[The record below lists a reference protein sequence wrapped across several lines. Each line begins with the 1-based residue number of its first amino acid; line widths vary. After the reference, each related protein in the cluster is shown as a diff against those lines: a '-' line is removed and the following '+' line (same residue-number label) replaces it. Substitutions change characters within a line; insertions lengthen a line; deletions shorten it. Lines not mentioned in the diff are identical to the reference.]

1 MFTGQVTAVGTGRK
15 PCLRS
20 AARDLLEVVQV
31 DSTEEWVVAKEKGA
45 KNTYGVPLERSDY
58 LKLEKHRH
66 HCEPDDFR
74 KWVQSGYGKDKRLA
88 VDLFSGAG
96 GLSLGLQRAR
106 WTTAAAVDFDER
118 ARETHAAN
126 FPGMSLCVDLG
137 DDDQRSE
144 FVQRILDSGAEID
157 LVAGG
162 PPCQPFSRAG
172 RSKIRHLVEYH
183 NRDPHD
189 LRKELWRAYVD
200 VVERLLP
207 RAVLMENVPDM
218 GLGDDFSVIRII
230 EAKLE
235 SLGYVTQVRLVDAWN
250 YRVPQHR
257 KRLILLARRD
267 GGGFPWGKPR
277 KQTTLRDAIGDLPP
291 LNPEPLEAVGAR
303 VGDYDEQQEPKSP
316 FAKEMRKR
324 ADEGVIH
331 DHMTRRVREDDFRI
345 FTVMDSKTLYSKL
358 DEKLG
363 DDEKEF
369 QRYDAEQFTDKYK
382 KLDWNELSRTITAH
396 IAKDGYWYIHPEEP
410 RTLTVREA
418 ARIQTF
424 PDRFRFAGTRSDAFR
439 QIGNAVPPL
448 LGEAA
453 ARVLLPQDACT
464 GNEATDK
471 WPKVREELTRW
482 AKEQRAGE
490 QWYQFPNGRKMK
502 PLGALVMAVL
512 SGSKLHPKQLANVM
526 DDVAGHKELTRDVYL
541 ALVNSASTAA
551 LRKRLEDRLG
561 PVVDKP
567 EVWVNADSVL
577 DHSEEMGLKPAE
589 LALFKL
595 LAGGDI
601 MLVSQ
606 SALRVAA
613 RVQQNESHL
622 TNRLTEGRLNLIK
635 LLGAGR
641 DAPVRM
647 AAIRFIGENLC
658 RDKQPVCGSC
668 PLSDYC
674 PTRPQ
679 EDEGTE
685 ATFDVAL
692 TTG

>member
-1 MFTGQVTAVGTGRK
+1 MA
-15 PCLRS
+15 
-20 AARDLLEVVQV
+20 
-31 DSTEEWVVAKEKGA
+31 EEEGA
-45 KNTYGVPLERSDY
+45 KKTYGVPLERSDP
-58 LKLEKHRH
+58 LKLDNHRH
-66 HCEPDDFR
+66 YCEPEKFGEWIR
-74 KWVQSGYGKDKRLA
+74 SGYGKGKRLA
-88 VDLFSGAG
+88 IDLFSGAG
-96 GLSLGLQRAR
+96 GLSLGLERAG

-126 FPGMSLCVDLG
+126 FPGMSLCADLG
-137 DDDQRSE
+137 DDQQRGE

-157 LVAGG
+157 IVAGG

-183 NRDPHD
+183 DRDPHD

-267 GGGFPWGKPR
+267 RGGFTWGNSK
-277 KQTTLRDAIGDLPP
+277 KQTSLRDAIGDLPAIDPKP
-291 LNPEPLEAVGAR
+291 LKPVGAR
-303 VGDYDEQQEPKSP
+303 VLDYDEKQDPKPSS
-316 FAKEMRKR
+316 FAKEMRKK
-324 ADEGVIH
+324 ADKGVIY
-331 DHMTRRVREDDFRI
+331 DHMTRRVRVDDFKI
-345 FTVMDSKTLYSKL
+345 FTIMDSKTLYSEL

-453 ARVLLPQDACT
+453 ARVLLPQDVPT
-464 GNEATDK
+464 GNEAADK

-482 AKEQRAGE
+482 AKEQRAGK
-490 QWYQFPNGRKMK
+490 QWYQFPRGRKMK

-526 DDVAGHKELTRDVYL
+526 DDVAGHKELTGDVYL
-541 ALVNSASTAA
+541 ALVKAAPTAA
-551 LRKRLEDRLG
+551 ARKRLEDRLG
-561 PVVDKP
+561 PVADKP

-577 DHSEEMGLKPAE
+577 DHSKVMGLKPAE
-589 LALFKL
+589 LALFRL

-601 MLVSQ
+601 MLVNQ

-613 RVQQNESHL
+613 RVQQNQSHL

-647 AAIRFIGENLC
+647 AAIRYIGENLC
-658 RDKQPVCGSC
+658 REKQPFCGSC

-674 PTRPQ
+674 PTRPR
-679 EDEGTE
+679 EDKGAWT
-685 ATFDVAL
+685 TFDVAL
-692 TTG
+692 TGG

>member
-1 MFTGQVTAVGTGRK
+1 M
-15 PCLRS
+15 
-20 AARDLLEVVQV
+20 
-31 DSTEEWVVAKEKGA
+31 AKEKGA

-58 LKLEKHRH
+58 FKPGKHRH
-66 HCEPDDFR
+66 HCEPEDFR
-74 KWVQSGYGKDKRLA
+74 MWIQSGFGKGKRLA

-96 GLSLGLQRAR
+96 GLSLGIERAG

-137 DDDQRSE
+137 DESKRDE

-157 LVAGG
+157 MVAGG

-200 VVERLLP
+200 VVEKLLP
-207 RAVLMENVPDM
+207 RVVLMENVPDM
-218 GLGDDFSVIRII
+218 GLGDDFSVIRVIAA
-230 EAKLE
+230 ELE
-235 SLGYVTQVRLVDAWN
+235 NIGYVTDVRLVDAWN

-267 GGGFPWGKPR
+267 GSGFEWGKPQ
-277 KQTTLRDAIGDLPP
+277 KQTTLRDAIGDLPALDP
-291 LNPEPLEAVGAR
+291 KALEAVGAR
-303 VGDYDEQQEPKSP
+303 NGVYDEQQKSKVSP
-316 FAKEMRKR
+316 FAREMRKK
-324 ADEGVIH
+324 AEAGVIH
-331 DHMTRRVREDDFRI
+331 DHMTRRVRSDDFRI
-345 FTVMDSKTLYSKL
+345 FTVMDSKTLYSDL
-358 DEKLG
+358 EEKLE
-363 DDEKEF
+363 DDEKKF

-453 ARVLLPQDACT
+453 ARVLLSQDVPA
-464 GNEATDK
+464 EEKAVDK
-471 WPKVREELTRW
+471 WPKLRDDLTRW
-482 AKEQRAGE
+482 AKAQRAGD
-490 QWYQFPNGRKMK
+490 QWHQFPGGRKMR

-512 SGSKLHPKQLANVM
+512 SGSKLNPKQLSSAM
-526 DDVAGHKELTRDVYL
+526 DDVAGCRELTKDVYL
-541 ALVNSASTAA
+541 ALVNAAPTAA
-551 LRKRLEDRLG
+551 VRKRLEDRLG
-561 PVVDKP
+561 AVVDRP
-567 EVWVNADSVL
+567 EVWTSADSVL
-577 DHSEEMGLKPAE
+577 EHSKVMGLKPGE
-589 LALFKL
+589 LALFRL

-606 SALRVAA
+606 GALRVAA
-613 RVQQNESHL
+613 RVQQNDSHL

-635 LLGAGR
+635 ILGAGR

-658 RDKQPVCGSC
+658 RDKQPICESC
-668 PLSDYC
+668 PLSGYC
-674 PTRPQ
+674 PTRPRLQ
-679 EDEGTE
+679 EGEG
-685 ATFDVAL
+685 AGAVFQAAL
-692 TTG
+692 TAGWKFPS

>member
-1 MFTGQVTAVGTGRK
+1 M
-15 PCLRS
+15 
-20 AARDLLEVVQV
+20 
-31 DSTEEWVVAKEKGA
+31 AKEKGA

-58 LKLEKHRH
+58 LKLDKHKY
-66 HCEPDDFR
+66 HCEPEKFGE
-74 KWVQSGYGKDKRLA
+74 WVRSGYGKGKRLA

-96 GLSLGLQRAR
+96 GLSLGLERAG

-118 ARETHAAN
+118 ARETHAVN

-137 DDDQRSE
+137 DDGQRGA

-157 LVAGG
+157 IVAGG

-172 RSKIRHLVEYH
+172 RSKIRHLVDNH

-189 LRKELWRAYVD
+189 IRKELWRAYVD
-200 VVERLLP
+200 VVEQLLP
-207 RAVLMENVPDM
+207 RTVLMENVPDM

-235 SLGYVTQVRLVDAWN
+235 SLGYATQVRLVDAWN

-267 GGGFPWGKPR
+267 GGSFTWDKPK
-277 KQTTLRDAIGDLPP
+277 KQTTLRDAIGDLPAINPKP
-291 LNPEPLEAVGAR
+291 LDPVGSR
-303 VGDYDEQQEPKSP
+303 ILDYDENQEPKPSP
-316 FAKEMRKR
+316 FAKEMRKK
-324 ADEGVIH
+324 ADKSVIH
-331 DHMTRRVREDDFRI
+331 DHMTRRVRADDFKI
-345 FTVMDSKTLYSKL
+345 FTIMDSKTLYSEL
-358 DEKLG
+358 EEKLG

-453 ARVLLPQDACT
+453 ARVLLPQDAPV
-464 GNEATDK
+464 GHEATDK

-482 AKEQRAGE
+482 AKEQRAGR

-512 SGSKLHPKQLANVM
+512 SGGKLHPSQLANVM
-526 DDVAGHKELTRDVYL
+526 NGVAGHKELTRDVYL
-541 ALVNSASTAA
+541 ALVNAAPTAA
-551 LRKRLEDRLG
+551 ARQRLEDRLG

-567 EVWVNADSVL
+567 EVWVDADSIL
-577 DHSEEMGLKPAE
+577 DHSKMMGLKPAE
-589 LALFKL
+589 LALFRL
-595 LAGGDI
+595 LAGDDI
-601 MLVSQ
+601 MLVNQ
-606 SALRVAA
+606 GALRVAA
-613 RVQQNESHL
+613 RLQQNQSHL

-647 AAIRFIGENLC
+647 AAIRFVGENLC

-679 EDEGTE
+679 EDEGAA
-685 ATFDVAL
+685 ATFDTVLSAD
-692 TTG
+692 

>member
-1 MFTGQVTAVGTGRK
+1 M
-15 PCLRS
+15 
-20 AARDLLEVVQV
+20 
-31 DSTEEWVVAKEKGA
+31 AKEKGA
-45 KNTYGVPLERSDY
+45 KSTYGVPLERSDY
-58 LKLEKHRH
+58 LKPDKHRH

-74 KWVQSGYGKDKRLA
+74 KWVQSGYGKNKRLA

-96 GLSLGLQRAR
+96 GLSLGLERAG
-106 WTTAAAVDFDER
+106 WTTAAAVDFDDR

-137 DDDQRSE
+137 DDSQRGK

-157 LVAGG
+157 IVAGG

-267 GGGFPWGKPR
+267 GGAFAWGKPK
-277 KQTTLRDAIGDLPP
+277 KQTTLRDAIGDLPA
-291 LNPEPLEAVGAR
+291 LNPEPLKAVGAR
-303 VGDYDEQQEPKSP
+303 VGDYDEQQEPKPSS
-316 FAKEMRKR
+316 FAKEMRRK
-324 ADEGVIH
+324 ADKGVIH

-345 FTVMDSKTLYSKL
+345 FTVMDSKTLYSELEEKL
-358 DEKLG
+358 EEDEK
-363 DDEKEF
+363 DF

-382 KLDWNELSRTITAH
+382 KLDWKELSRTITAH
-396 IAKDGYWYIHPEEP
+396 IAKDGYWYIHPEEA

-418 ARIQTF
+418 ARVQTF

-453 ARVLLPQDACT
+453 ARVLLPQDVPA
-464 GNEATDK
+464 GDEAADK

-482 AKEQRAGE
+482 AKEQRAGK
-490 QWYQFPNGRKMK
+490 QWYQFPGGRKMK

-512 SGSKLHPKQLANVM
+512 SGSKLHPKQLSDVM
-526 DDVAGHKELTRDVYL
+526 DEVAGHRELTQDVYL
-541 ALVNSASTAA
+541 ALVNAAPTTA
-551 LRKRLEDRLG
+551 LRKRLEDRIS

-577 DHSEEMGLKPAE
+577 DHSNVMGLKPAE
-589 LALFKL
+589 LALFRL

-601 MLVSQ
+601 MLVGQ

-674 PTRPQ
+674 PTRPR
-679 EDEGTE
+679 EDEGAE
-685 ATFDVAL
+685 ATLDAAVI
-692 TTG
+692 TG

>member
-1 MFTGQVTAVGTGRK
+1 MV
-15 PCLRS
+15 
-20 AARDLLEVVQV
+20 
-31 DSTEEWVVAKEKGA
+31 KEKGA
-45 KNTYGVPLERSDY
+45 RNTYGVPLERSIR
-58 LKLEKHRH
+58 LNLAKHRH
-66 HCEPDDFR
+66 HCEPENFR
-74 KWVQSGYGKDKRLA
+74 EWAQSGYGKGKRLA

-96 GLSLGLQRAR
+96 GLSLGLERAG

-137 DDDQRSE
+137 DDEQRGQ

-157 LVAGG
+157 IVAGG

-183 NRDPHD
+183 DRNPHD

-207 RAVLMENVPDM
+207 RVVLMENVPDM

-267 GGGFPWGKPR
+267 GGGFVWGKPK
-277 KQTTLRDAIGDLPP
+277 KQTTLRDAIDDLPRLHP
-291 LNPEPLEAVGAR
+291 KALEAVGDR
-303 VGDYDEQQEPKSP
+303 VCDYDETQTAKLSL
-316 FAKEMRKR
+316 FAKEMRKK
-324 ADEGVIH
+324 AQSGVVH
-331 DHMTRRVREDDFRI
+331 DHMTRRVRTDDYKI
-345 FTVMDSKTLYSKL
+345 FKIMDSKTLYSQL

-363 DDEKEF
+363 EDEKEF
-369 QRYDAEQFTDKYK
+369 QRYDAKQFTDKYK
-382 KLDWNELSRTITAH
+382 KLDWDELSRTITAH

-453 ARVLLPQDACT
+453 ARVLLPHKAPT
-464 GNEATDK
+464 GDETADK

-482 AKEQRAGE
+482 AKEQRAGR
-490 QWYQFPNGRKMK
+490 QWYQFPLGRKMQ

-512 SGSKLHPKQLANVM
+512 SGSKLAPKQLAAM
-526 DDVAGHKELTRDVYL
+526 MADVAGHKVLTRDVHA
-541 ALVNSASTAA
+541 ALVNAAPTAA
-551 LRKRLEDRLG
+551 IRKRLEDRLG
-561 PVVDKP
+561 PVVDSP
-567 EVWVNADSVL
+567 EVWTNADTVL
-577 DHSEEMGLKPAE
+577 DHSKVMGLKPAE
-589 LALFKL
+589 LALFRL

-613 RVQQNESHL
+613 RVQQNQSHL
-622 TNRLTEGRLNLIK
+622 TNRLTEGRINLIK

-658 RDKQPVCGSC
+658 RERQPVCGSC

-674 PTRPQ
+674 PTRPR

-692 TTG
+692 TAD

>member
-1 MFTGQVTAVGTGRK
+1 MT
-15 PCLRS
+15 
-20 AARDLLEVVQV
+20 
-31 DSTEEWVVAKEKGA
+31 KEKGA
-45 KNTYGVPLERSDY
+45 KSTYGVPLERSDY
-58 LKLEKHRH
+58 LKLDKHKY
-66 HCEPDDFR
+66 HCEPEEFEE
-74 KWVQSGYGKDKRLA
+74 WVRSGYGKGKRLA

-96 GLSLGLQRAR
+96 GLSLGLERAG

-118 ARETHAAN
+118 ARETHAVN

-137 DDDQRSE
+137 DDGQRGE

-157 LVAGG
+157 IVAGG

-172 RSKIRHLVEYH
+172 RSKIRHLVDNH

-207 RAVLMENVPDM
+207 RTVLMENVPDM

-235 SLGYVTQVRLVDAWN
+235 SLGYATQVRLVDAWN

-267 GGGFPWGKPR
+267 GGGFTWDKPK

-291 LNPEPLEAVGAR
+291 INPNPLDPVGSR
-303 VGDYDEQQEPKSP
+303 LLDYDEKQDPKPSP
-316 FAKEMRKR
+316 FAKEMRKK
-324 ADEGVIH
+324 ADKGVIH
-331 DHMTRRVREDDFRI
+331 DHMTRRVRADDFKI
-345 FTVMDSKTLYSKL
+345 FTIMDSKTLYSEL

-453 ARVLLPQDACT
+453 ARVLLPQDAPV
-464 GNEATDK
+464 GHEATDK
-471 WPKVREELTRW
+471 WPEVREELTRW
-482 AKEQRAGE
+482 AKEQRAGK

-512 SGSKLHPKQLANVM
+512 SGGKLHPSQFANVM
-526 DDVAGHKELTRDVYL
+526 NGVAGHRELTRDVYL
-541 ALVNSASTAA
+541 ALVNAAPTAA
-551 LRKRLEDRLG
+551 ARKRLEDRLG
-561 PVVDKP
+561 PVVDKA
-567 EVWVNADSVL
+567 EVWVDADSIL
-577 DHSEEMGLKPAE
+577 DHSKMMGLKPAE
-589 LALFKL
+589 LALFRL
-595 LAGGDI
+595 LAGDDI
-601 MLVSQ
+601 MLVNQ
-606 SALRVAA
+606 GALRVAA
-613 RVQQNESHL
+613 RLQQNQSHL

-647 AAIRFIGENLC
+647 AAIRFVGENLC

-679 EDEGTE
+679 EDEGAA
-685 ATFDVAL
+685 ATFDAVL
-692 TTG
+692 TAD

>member
-1 MFTGQVTAVGTGRK
+1 MISWSSFRLASV
-15 PCLRS
+15 
-20 AARDLLEVVQV
+20 
-31 DSTEEWVVAKEKGA
+31 EEWVVVKEKGA
-45 KNTYGVPLERSDY
+45 KSTYGVPLERSDY
-58 LKLEKHRH
+58 LKLNQHKH
-66 HCEPDDFR
+66 HCEPEDFD
-74 KWVQSGYGKDKRLA
+74 KWVQAGYGKDKRLA

-96 GLSLGLQRAR
+96 GLSLGLERAG
-106 WTTAAAVDFDER
+106 WTTAAAVDVDQR

-126 FPGMSLCVDLG
+126 FPGMSLCLDLG
-137 DDDQRSE
+137 DDVQRHE
-144 FVQRILDSGAEID
+144 FVQRILDSGADID

-183 NRDPHD
+183 NRASHD

-200 VVERLLP
+200 VVELLFP

-230 EAKLE
+230 EDKLE
-235 SLGYVTQVRLVDAWN
+235 SLGYITQVRLVDAWN

-267 GGGFPWGKPR
+267 GGSFEWDKPK
-277 KQTTLRDAIGDLPP
+277 KQTTLHEAIGDLPDLDPQP
-291 LNPEPLEAVGAR
+291 LLPLGGRLCE
-303 VGDYDEQQEPKSP
+303 YDEQQDPKPSP
-316 FAKEMRKR
+316 FAKEMRRR
-324 ADEGVIH
+324 ATKGVVH

-345 FTVMDSKTLYSKL
+345 FTIMDSKTLYS
-358 DEKLG
+358 ELG
-363 DDEKEF
+363 EMLRDDEKEF

-382 KLDWNELSRTITAH
+382 KLDWQELSRTITAH
-396 IAKDGYWYIHPEEP
+396 IAKDGYWYIHPKEA

-453 ARVLLPQDACT
+453 ARVLLVQDVPA
-464 GNEATDK
+464 GNEAVDK
-471 WPKVREELTRW
+471 WPKLREELTYW
-482 AKEQRAGE
+482 AKEQRAGK
-490 QWYQFPNGRKMK
+490 QWYQYPGGRKMK

-512 SGSKLHPKQLANVM
+512 SGSKLRMKQLSNVM
-526 DDVAGHKELTRDVYL
+526 DMVAGHRELSQDVYI
-541 ALVNSASTAA
+541 A
-551 LRKRLEDRLG
+551 LRNAAPTVALCKRLEARLG
-561 PVVDKP
+561 PVVGKP
-567 EVWVNADSVL
+567 EVWLNADSVL
-577 DHSEEMGLKPAE
+577 SHSKEMGLKPAE
-589 LALFKL
+589 LALFRL

-647 AAIRFIGENLC
+647 AAIRFIGENMC
-658 RDKQPVCGSC
+658 RDKQPICGSC
-668 PLSDYC
+668 PLSNYC
-674 PTRPQ
+674 PARSQ
-679 EDEGTE
+679 EDEGVE
-685 ATFDVAL
+685 AASTL
-692 TTG
+692 W

>member
-1 MFTGQVTAVGTGRK
+1 M
-15 PCLRS
+15 
-20 AARDLLEVVQV
+20 
-31 DSTEEWVVAKEKGA
+31 AKEKGA
-45 KNTYGVPLERSDY
+45 KNTYGVPLERSDN
-58 LKLEKHRH
+58 LKLDQHRH
-66 HCEPDDFR
+66 HCEPENFGR
-74 KWVQSGYGKDKRLA
+74 WVQSGYGKDKRLA

-96 GLSLGLQRAR
+96 GLSLGLERAG
-106 WTTAAAVDFDER
+106 WTTAAAVDFDQR

-126 FPGMSLCVDLG
+126 FPGMSLRVDLG
-137 DDDQRSE
+137 DDVQRDE
-144 FVQRILDSGAEID
+144 FVQRILDSGANID

-218 GLGDDFSVIRII
+218 GLSDDFSVIRII
-230 EAKLE
+230 EEKLE

-267 GGGFPWGKPR
+267 GGGFERGMPK
-277 KQTTLRDAIGDLPP
+277 KQTTLREAIGDLPVLDPQP
-291 LNPEPLEAVGAR
+291 LLPVGGR
-303 VGDYDEQQEPKSP
+303 VCEYNEQQNPKLSP
-316 FAKEMRKR
+316 FAKEMRRK
-324 ADEGVIH
+324 APKGVVH

-345 FTVMDSKTLYSKL
+345 FTIMDSKTLYSEL
-358 DEKLG
+358 GEKLRE
-363 DDEKEF
+363 DEKEF

-382 KLDWNELSRTITAH
+382 KLDWEELSRTITAH
-396 IAKDGYWYIHPEEP
+396 IAKDGYWYIHPEET

-453 ARVLLPQDACT
+453 ARVLLPQAVPTRDKT
-464 GNEATDK
+464 VDK
-471 WPKVREELTRW
+471 WPKLREELTRW
-482 AKEQRAGE
+482 AKEQRAGK
-490 QWYQFPNGRKMK
+490 QWHQFPGGRKMK

-512 SGSKLHPKQLANVM
+512 SGSKLQMKQLSNVM
-526 DDVAGHKELTRDVYL
+526 DEVAGHRELSQDVYL
-541 ALVNSASTAA
+541 ALVNAAPTVA
-551 LRKRLEDRLG
+551 LRRRLEARLG
-561 PVVDKP
+561 SVVGKP

-577 DHSEEMGLKPAE
+577 DHSEVMGLKPAE
-589 LALFKL
+589 LALFRL

-658 RDKQPVCGSC
+658 REKQPVCGSC

-679 EDEGTE
+679 EDEGVE
-685 ATFDVAL
+685 ATFDVAV

>member
-1 MFTGQVTAVGTGRK
+1 
-15 PCLRS
+15 
-20 AARDLLEVVQV
+20 
-31 DSTEEWVVAKEKGA
+31 VAKEAGEKS
-45 KNTYGVPLERSDY
+45 TYGVPLERSDY
-58 LKLEKHRH
+58 LKLDKHRH
-66 HCEPDDFR
+66 HCNPDDFR

-96 GLSLGLQRAR
+96 GLSLGLERAG

-137 DDDQRSE
+137 DDGQRGE
-144 FVQRILDSGAEID
+144 FVRRILDSGAEID
-157 LVAGG
+157 IVAGG

-172 RSKIRHLVEYH
+172 RSKIRHLVEHH

-189 LRKELWRAYVD
+189 LRKELWRAYLD
-200 VVERLLP
+200 VVEQLLP

-230 EAKLE
+230 ETILE
-235 SLGYVTQVRLVDAWN
+235 NLGYVVQVRLVDAWN

-257 KRLILLARRD
+257 KRLILLARKD
-267 GGGFPWGKPR
+267 GGGFAWAKPK
-277 KQTTLRDAIGDLPP
+277 KQTTLRDAIGDLPALSPQP
-291 LNPEPLEAVGAR
+291 LKPVGAR
-303 VGDYDEQQEPKSP
+303 VGEYDEQQEPNPSN
-316 FAKEMRKR
+316 FAKEMRRR
-324 ADEGVIH
+324 AEKGVIH
-331 DHMTRRVREDDFRI
+331 DHMTRRVRKDDFRI
-345 FTVMDSKTLYSKL
+345 FTVMDSKTLYSEL
-358 DEKLG
+358 EEKLEE
-363 DDEKEF
+363 DEKEF

-382 KLDWNELSRTITAH
+382 KLDWEELSRTITAH
-396 IAKDGYWYIHPEEP
+396 IAKDGYWYIHPQEA

-453 ARVLLPQDACT
+453 ARVLLPQDLPT
-464 GNEATDK
+464 GEEVVDK
-471 WPKVREELTRW
+471 WPQVREELTRW
-482 AKEQRAGE
+482 AKEQRAGK
-490 QWYQFPNGRKMK
+490 QWYQFPGGRKMK

-512 SGSKLHPKQLANVM
+512 SGSRLHPKQLAHVM
-526 DDVAGHKELTRDVYL
+526 DEVAGKRELTRSIYL
-541 ALVNSASTAA
+541 ALLGAASTAA
-551 LRKRLEDRLG
+551 LRKRLEARLG

-567 EVWVNADSVL
+567 EVWANADSVL
-577 DHSEEMGLKPAE
+577 DHSKEMGLRPAE
-589 LALFKL
+589 LALFRL

-647 AAIRFIGENLC
+647 AAIRFIGERLC

-679 EDEGTE
+679 EAEGAE
-685 ATFDVAL
+685 ATLDVAL
-692 TTG
+692 TTS

>member
-1 MFTGQVTAVGTGRK
+1 M
-15 PCLRS
+15 
-20 AARDLLEVVQV
+20 
-31 DSTEEWVVAKEKGA
+31 AKEEGA

-58 LKLEKHRH
+58 LKLKQHRH
-66 HCEPDDFR
+66 HCEPEEFR
-74 KWVQSGYGKDKRLA
+74 KWVQSGFGKGKRLA

-96 GLSLGLQRAR
+96 GLSLGLERAGY
-106 WTTAAAVDFDER
+106 TTAAAVDFDER

-126 FPGMSLCVDLG
+126 FPGMSLCLDLG
-137 DDDQRSE
+137 DDEQRGE

-157 LVAGG
+157 IVAGG

-183 NRDPHD
+183 SRDPHD
-189 LRKELWRAYVD
+189 IRKELWRAYVD
-200 VVERLLP
+200 VVERILP

-267 GGGFPWGKPR
+267 GGGFPWGKPT
-277 KQTTLRDAIGDLPP
+277 KQTTLHDAIGDLPA
-291 LNPEPLEAVGAR
+291 LNPKALESVGAR
-303 VGDYDEQQEPKSP
+303 VLDYDEKLESKPSP
-316 FAKEMRKR
+316 FAKEMRRR
-324 ADEGVIH
+324 AEAGVIH
-331 DHMTRRVREDDFRI
+331 DHMTRRVRTDDFKI
-345 FTVMDSKTLYSKL
+345 FTIMDSRTLYSEL
-358 DEKLG
+358 EEKLG

-453 ARVLLPQDACT
+453 ARVLLPQDVPTAD
-464 GNEATDK
+464 EAADK

-482 AKEQRAGE
+482 AKEQRAGK

-512 SGSKLHPKQLANVM
+512 SGSKLHPKQLASVM
-526 DDVAGHKELTRDVYL
+526 DDVAGYKELTQDVYL
-541 ALVNSASTAA
+541 ALLNAASTAA
-551 LRKRLEDRLG
+551 VRKRLEARLG
-561 PVVDKP
+561 PVVDRP

-577 DHSEEMGLKPAE
+577 DHSKVMGLKPAE
-589 LALFKL
+589 LALFRL

-601 MLVSQ
+601 MLVTQ

-613 RVQQNESHL
+613 RVQQNQSHL
-622 TNRLTEGRLNLIK
+622 TNRLTEGRLNLVK

-679 EDEGTE
+679 EDAGSA
-685 ATFDVAL
+685 ATFDAAL
-692 TTG
+692 TATAG

>member
-1 MFTGQVTAVGTGRK
+1 M
-15 PCLRS
+15 
-20 AARDLLEVVQV
+20 
-31 DSTEEWVVAKEKGA
+31 AKEEGA

-58 LKLEKHRH
+58 LKLDKHRR
-66 HCEPDDFR
+66 HCEPEDF
-74 KWVQSGYGKDKRLA
+74 KEWVQSGFGKGKRLA

-96 GLSLGLQRAR
+96 GLSLGLERAG

-126 FPGMSLCVDLG
+126 FPGMSLCLDLG
-137 DDDQRSE
+137 DDEQRGE

-172 RSKIRHLVEYH
+172 LSKIRHLVEYH
-183 NRDPHD
+183 SRDPHD
-189 LRKELWRAYVD
+189 IRKELWRAYVD

-207 RAVLMENVPDM
+207 RVVLMENVPDM

-267 GGGFPWGKPR
+267 GGGFPWGKPT
-277 KQTTLRDAIGDLPP
+277 KQTTLHDAIGDLPA
-291 LNPEPLEAVGAR
+291 LNPRALESVGSR
-303 VGDYDEQQEPKSP
+303 VLDYDENLEAKPSS
-316 FAKEMRKR
+316 FAKEMRRK
-324 ADEGVIH
+324 ADAGVIH
-331 DHMTRRVREDDFRI
+331 DHMTRRVRADDFKI
-345 FTVMDSKTLYSKL
+345 FTIMDSKTLYSEL

-453 ARVLLPQDACT
+453 ARVLLPQDVSM
-464 GNEATDK
+464 GDEAADK
-471 WPKVREELTRW
+471 WPKAREELTRW
-482 AKEQRAGE
+482 AKEQRAGK
-490 QWYQFPNGRKMK
+490 QWYQFPSGRKMK

-512 SGSKLHPKQLANVM
+512 SGSKLNPKQLAYVM
-526 DDVAGHKELTRDVYL
+526 DDVAGHKELTQDVYL
-541 ALVNSASTAA
+541 ALLNAPTTAA
-551 LRKRLEDRLG
+551 VRKRLEARLG

-567 EVWVNADSVL
+567 EVWVNADTVL
-577 DHSEEMGLKPAE
+577 DHSKVMGLKPAE
-589 LALFKL
+589 LALFRL

-601 MLVSQ
+601 MLVTQ

-613 RVQQNESHL
+613 RVQQNQSHL

-658 RDKQPVCGSC
+658 REKQPVCGSC

-679 EDEGTE
+679 EDAGAA

-692 TTG
+692 TAG